1 MDETGVYLISGLVG
15 VVALIAGVWI
25 CERRRQNRRVQLAHS
40 WPITEATI
48 EAGKLEAVQGSSAR
62 SPIILPVFAFSYQ
75 FDGNYYSGR
84 FSLSHLNTD
93 DADELIQRLTG
104 QKLQVRCDPS
114 SPDVWFMPQEY
125 IEGCKVEQK
134 IGPHMIALYPRE

>member
-1 MDETGVYLISGLVG
+1 M
-15 VVALIAGVWI
+15 
-25 CERRRQNRRVQLAHS
+25 
-40 WPITEATI
+40 TEATI
-48 EAGKLEAVQGSSAR
+48 EAGKLEAVQDSSVR

-93 DADELIQRLTG
+93 ANELIQRLTG
-104 QKLQVRCDPS
+104 QKLQVHCDPS
-114 SPDVWFMPQEY
+114 SPDAWFIPQEY

-134 IGPHMIALYPRE
+134 MGPHVIALYPQE

>member
-1 MDETGVYLISGLVG
+1 MDETGAYILSGFLG
-15 VVALIAGVWI
+15 VIAVIAGVWTW
-25 CERRRQNRRVQLAHS
+25 EWRRQRHHIQVAHS
-40 WPITEATI
+40 WPMTEATI
-48 EAGKLEAVQGSSAR
+48 QAGKLEAIQDSSVR

-93 DADELIQRLTG
+93 ANELIQRLTG
-104 QKLQVRCDPS
+104 QKLQVHCDPS
-114 SPDVWFMPQEY
+114 SPDAWFIPQEY

-134 IGPHMIALYPRE
+134 MGPHVIALYPQG